1 MNAKNMDLQKSI
13 ELEEEF
19 VYTYTKE
26 GVQYVT
32 PSEEW
37 AHMNADY
44 GSYVYQ
50 YSVKLNDKH

>member
-1 MNAKNMDLQKSI
+1 MDLQKSI